1 LASLDKGKESEMRTL
16 YFMRHGE
23 SEFNKANEWSE
34 STTNSPLTKK
44 GLEQSQRAGQE
55 LKESG
60 VIFDVIISSPLTRAF
75 QTAEQV
81 AKALDYPAKKIHIN
95 DRLVERSF
103 GSLEGKKAL
112 VATTKYIVDESA
124 IDSYDDVE
132 TLADF
137 QARVDDFL
145 KYLQT
150 LPYDNILIVGHGAFG
165 RALRRAVNKD
175 PITKRGKVFGNAEI
189 ERFI

>member
-1 LASLDKGKESEMRTL
+1 MKIL

-23 SEFNKANEWSE
+23 SEFNKANRWTGS
-34 STTNSPLTKK
+34 TNSPLTKK
-44 GLEQSQRAGQE
+44 GLEQSLQAGQE
-55 LKESG
+55 LKRLG
-60 VIFDVIISSPLTRAF
+60 ANFDIIISSPLTRAF

-81 AKALDYPAKKIHIN
+81 ATALGYPVNKIHLN
-95 DRLVERSF
+95 DMLVERNF

-112 VATTKYIVDESA
+112 VATTKYVTDESA

-132 TLADF
+132 TLEAF
-137 QARVDDFL
+137 QARVDDFF

-150 LPYDNILIVGHGAFG
+150 LPHDNILLVGHGAFG
-165 RALRRAVNKD
+165 RALRRTVNKD
-175 PITKRGKVFGNAEI
+175 PITKRGKVFSNAEV